1 MTDVVV
7 IGAGPA
13 GVLAA
18 MTWQLHPSAN
28 GRIGMASPQ
37 PPVKPAEAHDRKGRK
52 REAKRRRDAQRL
64 PDSYER
70 FKILLEVIGKGATWW
85 TWRTTGR
92 ATR

>member
-1 MTDVVV
+1 
-7 IGAGPA
+7 
-13 GVLAA
+13 

-37 PPVKPAEAHDRKGRK
+37 PPVEPAEAHDRKGRK

-70 FKILLEVIGKGATWW
+70 FKILLEVIGEQ
-85 TWRTTGR
+85 RHVVDLEDHRR